1 MFVDSVVGLFGRVGL
16 VTSVG
21 GQIETASITNNL
33 LTAGLVENNK
43 LFIQTINLTT
53 TQITSHRLV
62 RAVDQFN
69 DWVIATSES
78 SFAIW
83 AANHSTGNL
92 VLELGCD
99 SVSLDCFDVEPRI
112 EVGGVDQFVLIDS
125 VLVFVDSGAKLRTIN
140 LQTKAQTS
148 PLINHRIVSLSKVTH
163 KLSKNYAVA
172 NTDNGQSVLIK
183 LDRDRAELVAIHQTN
198 VSPTESTS
206 RAGLGWL
213 TETD

>member
-1 MFVDSVVGLFGRVGL
+1 M
-16 VTSVG
+16 G

>member
-1 MFVDSVVGLFGRVGL
+1 VGLFGRVGL